1 VAQVSD
7 QLQAGLL
14 GESTT
19 DLRLSDRLIPIRVRY
34 PDSFRGQENN
44 IRQFPIVAAS
54 KQVVPLNALATIGP
68 ERGQNAL
75 LRENQR
81 LMIVLTARLENRDLG
96 SAIADVKK
104 VLAGYKF
111 PIGYTYEIGGQ
122 YESQQSS
129 FRDLLYVLGLAL
141 AAVFTVLVIQFRA
154 FLPALIIISAA
165 PMSLIGVFLLLL
177 ITGTPLN
184 VSSFMGIILMVGL
197 VVKNGI
203 ILFEYYERLHGTMS
217 VTDALVQAGRIR
229 LRPILMT
236 TLCTL
241 FGLLPLALGIGSG
254 AELQKP
260 LAIAVIGGLTVS
272 TLITLV
278 AIPVFYSAARQLGSQ
293 DKSAV

>member
-1 VAQVSD
+1 
-7 QLQAGLL
+7 
-14 GESTT
+14 
-19 DLRLSDRLIPIRVRY
+19 VRY
-34 PDSFRGQENN
+34 PDTFRGQENN
-44 IRQFPIVAAS
+44 IRQYPILAGN
-54 KQVVPLNALATIGP
+54 KQVVPLESLARIGTV
-68 ERGQNAL
+68 RGQNEL

-81 LMIVLTARLENRDLG
+81 LMVVLTARLENRDLG
-96 SAIADVKK
+96 GAITDVKK
-104 VLAGYKF
+104 VLADYKF
-111 PIGYTYEIGGQ
+111 PVGYTYEIGGQ
-122 YESQQSS
+122 YESQQTS
-129 FRDLLYVLGLAL
+129 FHDLLSVLGLAL
-141 AAVFTVLVIQFRA
+141 AAVFVVLVIQFRA
-154 FLPALIIISAA
+154 FLPALVIISAA
-165 PMSLIGVFLLLL
+165 PLSLIGVFLLLL

-272 TLITLV
+272 TIITLV
-278 AIPVFYSAARQLGSQ
+278 VIPVFYSAARQLGSHE
-293 DKSAV
+293 KATE